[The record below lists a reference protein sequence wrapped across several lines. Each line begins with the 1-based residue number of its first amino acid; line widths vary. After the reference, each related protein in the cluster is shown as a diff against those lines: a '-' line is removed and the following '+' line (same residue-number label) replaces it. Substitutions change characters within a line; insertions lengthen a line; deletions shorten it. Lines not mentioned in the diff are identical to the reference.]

1 MKLKSLAIGLLATIG
16 ALSALAS
23 PVTYDFTSGGTNAGA
38 SFGNVRTFTVSGIT
52 ITATAWSLTGNGG
65 TTFESSQ
72 LGQFSTGLGVCN
84 RVEGTACDS
93 PDHQVDNVGSY
104 DFVLFQFST
113 PIELA
118 SITIDPFAPSDADRD
133 VSYWEG
139 TAANP
144 LNLTGKTVANLTGL
158 GFGGIF
164 NVSNSASLNP
174 ITVPLNG
181 STYTNSLLFGA
192 QYGQGD
198 LDDYFKISGLSATTA
213 PEPASFI
220 LMGAG
225 LVGLG
230 FIRKRINR

>member
-1 MKLKSLAIGLLATIG
+1 MKSLFRISLLAIIG
-16 ALSALAS
+16 ALSAMAS
-23 PVTYDFTSGGTNAGA
+23 TVTYDFTSGGTNVGA
-38 SFGNVRTFTVSGIT
+38 SFGNVRTFTVNGIT
-52 ITATAWSLTGNGG
+52 VTVTGWSLTGNGG
-65 TTFESSQ
+65 TTFQTSQ
-72 LGQFSTGLGVCN
+72 LGQFSTGLGTCN
-84 RVEGTACDS
+84 QVEGANCDS

-113 PIELA
+113 PLEMA
-118 SITIDPFAPSDADRD
+118 SITIDPFAPSDTDRD

-139 TAANP
+139 SASNP
-144 LNLTGKTVANLTGL
+144 LNLTNKTVANLTGL
-158 GFGGIF
+158 GFGSIV
-164 NVSNSASLNP
+164 NVSNSASLNA

-181 STYTNSLLFGA
+181 STYVNSLLFGA

-213 PEPASFI
+213 PEPASFV

-230 FIRKRINR
+230 FIRKRIKS